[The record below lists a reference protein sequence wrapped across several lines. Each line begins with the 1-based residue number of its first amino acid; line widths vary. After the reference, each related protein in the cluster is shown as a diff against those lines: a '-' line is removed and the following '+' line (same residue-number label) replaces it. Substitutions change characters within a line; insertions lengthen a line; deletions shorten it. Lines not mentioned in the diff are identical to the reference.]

1 MLSLQGGRQVENR
14 GILNGN
20 HLKLIAAFAML
31 LDHAGILL
39 FPQVRLLR
47 ILGRLAYPIF
57 AFMIAEGCRYTK
69 NKLRYFLMVFGL
81 GIACQLVYYFF
92 SGDTYL
98 NILLT
103 FSASILLIYT
113 LQAAHSAQTVKKQ
126 ALWSILFCA
135 GFLAVYGLTLFVEI
149 DYGFWGIMTPVL
161 AAFFPEKGKAGSKLP
176 ALMIS
181 AGLLFLAADLGGVQ
195 YYALLAVPLLLLY
208 SGKRGR
214 ANLKY
219 FFYIFYP
226 VHLAVLQGIA
236 WLVR

>member
-1 MLSLQGGRQVENR
+1 MESKGF
-14 GILNGN
+14 LNGN
-20 HLKLIAAFAML
+20 HLKLIAATAML

-39 FPQVRLLR
+39 FPKVQLLR

-57 AFMIAEGCRYTK
+57 AFMIAEGCRYTR

-81 GIACQLVYYFF
+81 GAACQLVYYFA

-103 FSASILLIYT
+103 FSCSILLIYA
-113 LQAAHSAQTVKKQ
+113 LQAVNGAQNWKQQFLRSA
-126 ALWSILFCA
+126 LFAA
-135 GFLAVYGLTLFVEI
+135 GIVAAMGIDRLLTI
-149 DYGFWGIMTPVL
+149 DYGFWGIMTPVF
-161 AAFFPEKGKAGSKLP
+161 AAFSQGKGKTGSKLP
-176 ALMIS
+176 VLMMLV
-181 AGLLFLAADLGGVQ
+181 GLLFLGADLGGIQ
-195 YYALLAVPLLLLY
+195 HFALLAIPLLLLY
-208 SGKRGR
+208 NGQRGK

>member
-1 MLSLQGGRQVENR
+1 MEEK

-20 HLKLIAAFAML
+20 HLKLIGALAML

-47 ILGRLAYPIF
+47 IIGRLAYPIF
-57 AFMIAEGCRYTK
+57 AYMIAEGCRYTK
-69 NKLRYFLMVFGL
+69 NRLRYFLLVFGL
-81 GIACQLVYYFF
+81 GAGCQLVYYFV

-103 FSASILLIYT
+103 FSYSILLIYA
-113 LQAAHSAQTVKKQ
+113 LQEVYKAENPVKQ
-126 ALWSILFCA
+126 GLWSALFSFGA
-135 GFLAVYGLTLFVEI
+135 IVAFGLDWLLTI
-149 DYGFWGIMTPVL
+149 DYGFFGIITPVMVSF
-161 AAFFPEKGKAGSKLP
+161 AHCRKFPRWAEILLLGFG
-176 ALMIS
+176 LM
-181 AGLLFLAADLGGVQ
+181 FLGADLGGVQ
-195 YYALLAVPLLLLY
+195 HYGLLALPLLLLY
-208 SGKRGR
+208 NGQRGKC
-214 ANLKY
+214 NMKY

>member
-1 MLSLQGGRQVENR
+1 MENK

-20 HLKLIAAFAML
+20 HLKLIAAFTML

-39 FPQVRLLR
+39 FPRLKILR
-47 ILGRLAYPIF
+47 ILGRIAFPIF
-57 AFMIAEGCRYTK
+57 AFMIAEGCRYTRH
-69 NKLRYFLMVFGL
+69 KLRYFLMVFGL
-81 GIACQLVYYFF
+81 GVACQLVYYVT

-103 FSASILLIYT
+103 FSCAILLIY
-113 LQAAHSAQTVKKQ
+113 LMQAAGRTQNWKQ
-126 ALWSILFCA
+126 QFLWSAIFAA
-135 GFLAVYGLTLFVEI
+135 GVFLALGMTQILTI
-149 DYGFWGIMTPVL
+149 DYGFWGIMTPVF
-161 AAFFPEKGKAGSKLP
+161 AAFSQGKGKTGSKLP
-176 ALMIS
+176 VLMT
-181 AGLLFLAADLGGVQ
+181 AVGLIFLGADLGGIQ
-195 YYALLAVPLLLLY
+195 HYALLAIPLLLLY
-208 SGKRGR
+208 NGQRGK

>member
-1 MLSLQGGRQVENR
+1 MQNPKF

-20 HLKLIAAFAML
+20 HLKLIAAFTML

-39 FPQVRLLR
+39 FPRVQILR
-47 ILGRLAYPIF
+47 VLGRLAYPIY
-57 AFMIAEGCRYTK
+57 AYMIAEGCRYTR

-81 GIACQLVYYFF
+81 GAACQLVYYFF

-103 FSASILLIYT
+103 FSFSILLIYA
-113 LQAAHSAQTVKKQ
+113 LQASQRAKTWQKQ

-135 GFLAVYGLTLFVEI
+135 GFLLVYGLNEILTI

-161 AAFFPEKGKAGSKLP
+161 ASLFLEKAKTGSKLP
-176 ALMIS
+176 VLML
-181 AGLLFLAADLGGVQ
+181 AVGLLFLTADIGGIQ
-195 YYALLAVPLLLLY
+195 HYALLAIPLLLLY
-208 SGKRGR
+208 SGKRGK

-236 WLVR
+236 MLIG

>member
-1 MLSLQGGRQVENR
+1 MQKSQFT
-14 GILNGN
+14 ILNGN

-39 FPQVRLLR
+39 FPQVRLFR
-47 ILGRLAYPIF
+47 ILGRLALPIF

-81 GIACQLVYYFF
+81 GAACQLVYYFV

-103 FSASILLIYT
+103 FSCSILLIYC
-113 LQAAHSAQTVKKQ
+113 LQALHKEQDWQRRFWLSM
-126 ALWSILFCA
+126 LFAFLFA
-135 GFLAVYGLTLFVEI
+135 GVYGLTELVTL
-149 DYGFWGIMTPVL
+149 DYGFWGVMVPVFVSL
-161 AAFFPEKGKAGSKLP
+161 AHTRRWPRWAELLLLGA
-176 ALMIS
+176 A
-181 AGLLFLAADLGGVQ
+181 LLFLAADRGGNQ
-195 YYALLAVPLLLLY
+195 PYGLLALPVLALY
-208 SGKRGR
+208 NGQRGK
-214 ANLKY
+214 ANMKY

-236 WLVR
+236 WLLG

>member
-1 MLSLQGGRQVENR
+1 MENK

-20 HLKLIAAFAML
+20 HLKLIAAFTML

-39 FPQVRLLR
+39 FPRLEILR
-47 ILGRLAYPIF
+47 ILGRIAFPIF
-57 AFMIAEGCRYTK
+57 AFMIAEGCRYTR

-81 GIACQLVYYFF
+81 GVACQLVYYVT

-103 FSASILLIYT
+103 FSCAILLIY
-113 LQAAHSAQTVKKQ
+113 LMQAAGRTQNWKQQFWWSAIF
-126 ALWSILFCA
+126 AA
-135 GFLAVYGLTLFVEI
+135 GIFLALGMTQVLTI
-149 DYGFWGIMTPVL
+149 DYGFWGIMTPVF
-161 AAFFPEKGKAGSKLP
+161 AAFSLGKGKTGSKLP
-176 ALMIS
+176 VLMT
-181 AGLLFLAADLGGVQ
+181 AVGLIFLGADLGGIQ
-195 YYALLAVPLLLLY
+195 HYALLAIPLLLLY
-208 SGKRGR
+208 NGQRGK

>member
-1 MLSLQGGRQVENR
+1 MENK

-20 HLKLIAAFAML
+20 HLKLIAAFTML

-39 FPQVRLLR
+39 FPRLEILR
-47 ILGRLAYPIF
+47 ILGRIAFPIF
-57 AFMIAEGCRYTK
+57 AFMIAEGCRYTR

-81 GIACQLVYYFF
+81 GVACQLVYYVT

-103 FSASILLIYT
+103 FSCAILLIYL
-113 LQAAHSAQTVKKQ
+113 LQAAGRTQNWKQ
-126 ALWSILFCA
+126 QFLWSAIFAA
-135 GFLAVYGLTLFVEI
+135 GVFLALGMTQILTI
-149 DYGFWGIMTPVL
+149 DYGFWGIMTPVF
-161 AAFFPEKGKAGSKLP
+161 AAFSLGKGKTGSKLP
-176 ALMIS
+176 VLMT
-181 AGLLFLAADLGGVQ
+181 AVGLIFLGADLGGIQ
-195 YYALLAVPLLLLY
+195 HYALLAIPLLLLY
-208 SGKRGR
+208 NGQRGK

>member
-1 MLSLQGGRQVENR
+1 MNSKGFLNR
-14 GILNGN
+14 N
-20 HLKLIAAFAML
+20 HLKLIGALSML

-39 FPQVRLLR
+39 FPNVRLLR
-47 ILGRLAYPIF
+47 ILGRIAYPIF
-57 AFMIAEGCRYTK
+57 AFMIAQGCQYTR

-81 GIACQLVYYFF
+81 GVACQLVYYFT

-103 FSASILLIYT
+103 FSCSILLIY
-113 LQAAHSAQTVKKQ
+113 LMQAVERAQNWKQ
-126 ALWSILFCA
+126 QFLWSALFAA
-135 GFLAVYGLTLFVEI
+135 GVFLALGMTQIVTI
-149 DYGFWGIMTPVL
+149 DYDFWGIMTPVF
-161 AAFFPEKGKAGSKLP
+161 AALSLGKGKTGSKLP
-176 ALMIS
+176 VLLM
-181 AGLLFLAADLGGVQ
+181 AVGLVFLAADMGGIQ
-195 YYALLAVPLLLLY
+195 HYALLSLPLLLLY
-208 SGKRGR
+208 NGQRGK

>member
-1 MLSLQGGRQVENR
+1 MENK

-20 HLKLIAAFAML
+20 HLKLIAAVTML

-39 FPQVRLLR
+39 FPRLEILR
-47 ILGRLAYPIF
+47 ILGRIAFPIF
-57 AFMIAEGCRYTK
+57 AFMIAEGCRYTRH
-69 NKLRYFLMVFGL
+69 KLRYFLMVFGL
-81 GIACQLVYYFF
+81 GAACQLVYYFA

-103 FSASILLIYT
+103 FSCSILLIYL
-113 LQAAHSAQTVKKQ
+113 LQAAGRAQNWKQQFWRSAIF
-126 ALWSILFCA
+126 AA
-135 GFLAVYGLTLFVEI
+135 GIFLALGMTQILSI
-149 DYGFWGIMTPVL
+149 DYGFWGIMTPVF
-161 AAFFPEKGKAGSKLP
+161 AAFSQGKGKTGSKLP
-176 ALMIS
+176 VLMT
-181 AGLLFLAADLGGVQ
+181 AVGLIFLGADLGGIQ
-195 YYALLAVPLLLLY
+195 HYALLAIPLLLLY
-208 SGKRGR
+208 NGQRGK

>member
-1 MLSLQGGRQVENR
+1 MEKR
-14 GILNGN
+14 GFLNGN
-20 HLKLIAAFAML
+20 HLKLIGALSML

-39 FPQVRLLR
+39 FPRVELLR

-69 NKLRYFLMVFGL
+69 NKLRYFLCVFGL
-81 GIACQLVYYFF
+81 GTACQLVYLFVG
-92 SGDTYL
+92 GDAYL

-103 FSASILLIYT
+103 FSCSILLIYA
-113 LQAAHSAQTVKKQ
+113 LQASYTAAQQKNR
-126 ALWSILFCA
+126 ALWSVVFCA
-135 GFLAVYGLTLFVEI
+135 GFMGVYGLSRILTV
-149 DYGFWGIMTPVL
+149 DYGFWGIMTPVF
-161 AAFFPEKGKAGSKLP
+161 AAFSQGKGKTGSKLP
-176 ALMIS
+176 VLMLA
-181 AGLLFLAADLGGVQ
+181 AGLVLLGADLGGIQ
-195 YYALLAVPLLLLY
+195 HYALLAVPVLLLY
-208 SGKRGR
+208 NGQRGK

>member
-1 MLSLQGGRQVENR
+1 METK

-31 LDHAGILL
+31 LDHMGVLL
-39 FPQVRLLR
+39 FPQARLLR

-69 NKLRYFLMVFGL
+69 NKLRYFLMVCGL
-81 GIACQLVYYFF
+81 GTACQLVYYFF

-103 FSASILLIYT
+103 FSCSVLLIYA
-113 LQAAHSAQTVKKQ
+113 LQAAHTAETWKKQ
-126 ALWSILFCA
+126 ALWSTVFAA
-135 GFLAVYGLTLFVEI
+135 GVMGALAADMHLTI

-161 AAFFPEKGKAGSKLP
+161 ISFSLGKAKTGSKLP
-176 ALMIS
+176 VLMLF
-181 AGLLFLAADLGGVQ
+181 AGLLLLGADMGGIQ
-195 YYALLAVPLLLLY
+195 HYALLAIPLLLLY
-208 SGKRGR
+208 SGKRGK

-236 WLVR
+236 MLVK